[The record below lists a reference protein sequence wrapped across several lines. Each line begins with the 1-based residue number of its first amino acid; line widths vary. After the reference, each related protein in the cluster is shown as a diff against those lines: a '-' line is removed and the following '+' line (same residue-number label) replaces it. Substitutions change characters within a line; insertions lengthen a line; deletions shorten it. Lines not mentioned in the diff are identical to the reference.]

1 MLGHKVWADVLDFYV
16 LVIDWGQNVIS
27 LFHFFFCVWKTC
39 RNADK

>member
-27 LFHFFFCVWKTC
+27 LFHFFLCVENVSEY
-39 RNADK
+39 R